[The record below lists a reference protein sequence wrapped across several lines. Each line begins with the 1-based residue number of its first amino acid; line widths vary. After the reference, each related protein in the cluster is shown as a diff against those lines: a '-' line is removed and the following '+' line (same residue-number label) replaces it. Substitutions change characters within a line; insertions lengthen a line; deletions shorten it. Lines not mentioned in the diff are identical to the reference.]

1 MFLFEANNQN
11 ENLKYIHKLLMKQ
24 FVITEYFYS
33 NILKHSNQELLIEM
47 YSIQACTVG
56 EPPCHLL
63 HIKADLK

>member
-1 MFLFEANNQN
+1 
-11 ENLKYIHKLLMKQ
+11 MKQ
-24 FVITEYFYS
+24 FVKTEYFYS

-63 HIKADLK
+63 HIKADLKQGLQMNE